1 MRLKSFDG
9 SVCNISWVKP
19 AIEKRETFNGRTRR
33 DFEICSN
40 SKIKGNGL
48 VICVDPVQNT
58 GMSLDGNNNYIVIG
72 NISAEFIDKVVN
84 ELLTNGYADVSQLDY
99 QPEQIMPERF
109 KFDAGVGQPYGYK
122 TNMLWGV
129 AFDHAYNGC
138 LTNPIPGNS
147 GIDPLET
154 DDTEDI
160 EDTEDGYETNSADD
174 EEDLSKFTNE
184 DLRRT
189 IYDFGK
195 FTMVELGAMCR
206 EELIQA
212 YNDIDVPSED

>member
-1 MRLKSFDG
+1 MRLKSYDG

-40 SKIKGNGL
+40 SKIKANGL
-48 VICVDPVQNT
+48 VFCVDPIQNT

-84 ELLTNGYADVSQLDY
+84 ELLTDGYADVSKLDY

-129 AFDHAYNGC
+129 AFNNALDGC

-147 GIDPLET
+147 GLDPLET
-154 DDTEDI
+154 DDTEDA
-160 EDTEDGYETNSADD
+160 YETNSADD
-174 EEDLSKFTNE
+174 YEDLSSFTDE
-184 DLRRT
+184 ELRRT
-189 IYDFGK
+189 LYDFGN
-195 FTMVELGAMCR
+195 FQMSELAAMTR
-206 EELIQA
+206 DELVQT
-212 YNDIDVPSED
+212 YNDIEVPNED